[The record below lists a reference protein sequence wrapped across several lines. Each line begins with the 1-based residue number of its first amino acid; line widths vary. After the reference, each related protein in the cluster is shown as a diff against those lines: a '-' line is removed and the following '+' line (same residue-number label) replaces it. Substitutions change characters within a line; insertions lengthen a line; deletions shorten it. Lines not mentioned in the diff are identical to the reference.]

1 MTSSTHEADL
11 KGNMFKRPIHTQSLI
26 VMAFGTE
33 GDKTD
38 QKKPSLKMST
48 FTAQTYSVLAFHPQD
63 FPEISLLGLGFGQN
77 SGWKMGFGQNLGWEM
92 GFNPPLQDPQTL
104 LSCFKDNT
112 VIPSD
117 VT

>member
-1 MTSSTHEADL
+1 MSWKNQEIQDSGFMMAFARSYDVIATSQDIITHEGDL

-48 FTAQTYSVLAFHPQD
+48 FIAQTYSVLAFHPQG
-63 FPEISLLGLGFGQN
+63 FP
-77 SGWKMGFGQNLGWEM
+77 
-92 GFNPPLQDPQTL
+92 
-104 LSCFKDNT
+104 
-112 VIPSD
+112 
-117 VT
+117 

>member
-11 KGNMFKRPIHTQSLI
+11 KGNIFRRPIRTESLI

-48 FTAQTYSVLAFHPQD
+48 FTAHTYSVLALFFSKNWD
-63 FPEISLLGLGFGQN
+63 FPEILLLGLGFGQK
-77 SGWKMGFGQNLGWEM
+77 SGWEM
-92 GFNPPLQDPQTL
+92 GFIPPPPFRTL
-104 LSCFKDNT
+104 
-112 VIPSD
+112 
-117 VT
+117 